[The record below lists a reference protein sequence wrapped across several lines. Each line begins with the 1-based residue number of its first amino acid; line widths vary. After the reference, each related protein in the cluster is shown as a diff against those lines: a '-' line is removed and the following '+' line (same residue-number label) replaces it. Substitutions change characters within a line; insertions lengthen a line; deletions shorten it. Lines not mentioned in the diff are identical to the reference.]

1 MFRGSNTSPN
11 QSISRS
17 CSDLKKLGFQTET
30 ELFILYIKVEGIAGI
45 GRAAAESFKVERFG
59 HADIGHRPDAHGVAE
74 HGDEGEKVPAEEAE
88 VEREKLAL
96 VPGHHGLGF
105 TDALHGRLCGII
117 DENIDSLT
125 VAIVGD
131 DARKQKQ
138 HGPQPYKDRFED
150 VQNNDL
156 EPEAEAVKEV
166 AEAGRIA
173 AGGVE
178 QEKPQRLEN
187 GSFATELDK
196 AMSMESRGAV
206 GLNISGDTNSLIKEA
221 AARYQVD
228 PRLVAAV
235 AQTESGGNQEAVSP
249 AGAVGVMQL
258 MPETAAGLGV
268 NPYDKRQ
275 NIEGGAKYLRQMM
288 DTFGGDVQKAVAAYN
303 AGPQAVKEY
312 NGIPPY
318 RETQDYVNK
327 VLDIYR

>member
-1 MFRGSNTSPN
+1 MMQIEGLN
-11 QSISRS
+11 SIIHRI
-17 CSDLKKLGFQTET
+17 D
-30 ELFILYIKVEGIAGI
+30 ELNM
-45 GRAAAESFKVERFG
+45 RFG
-59 HADIGHRPDAHGVAE
+59 INTAANYQ
-74 HGDEGEKVPAEEAE
+74 
-88 VEREKLAL
+88 
-96 VPGHHGLGF
+96 
-105 TDALHGRLCGII
+105 
-117 DENIDSLT
+117 ENVNKT
-125 VAIVGD
+125 ATT
-131 DARKQKQ
+131 
-138 HGPQPYKDRFED
+138 
-150 VQNNDL
+150 
-156 EPEAEAVKEV
+156 
-166 AEAGRIA
+166 
-173 AGGVE
+173 GGVE

>member
-1 MFRGSNTSPN
+1 MMQIEGLN
-11 QSISRS
+11 SIIHRI
-17 CSDLKKLGFQTET
+17 D
-30 ELFILYIKVEGIAGI
+30 ELNM
-45 GRAAAESFKVERFG
+45 RFG
-59 HADIGHRPDAHGVAE
+59 INTAANYQ
-74 HGDEGEKVPAEEAE
+74 
-88 VEREKLAL
+88 
-96 VPGHHGLGF
+96 
-105 TDALHGRLCGII
+105 
-117 DENIDSLT
+117 ENVNKTAST
-125 VAIVGD
+125 
-131 DARKQKQ
+131 
-138 HGPQPYKDRFED
+138 
-150 VQNNDL
+150 
-156 EPEAEAVKEV
+156 
-166 AEAGRIA
+166 
-173 AGGVE
+173 GGVE

>member
-1 MFRGSNTSPN
+1 MMQIEGLN
-11 QSISRS
+11 SIIHRI
-17 CSDLKKLGFQTET
+17 D
-30 ELFILYIKVEGIAGI
+30 ELNM
-45 GRAAAESFKVERFG
+45 RFG
-59 HADIGHRPDAHGVAE
+59 INTANYQ
-74 HGDEGEKVPAEEAE
+74 
-88 VEREKLAL
+88 
-96 VPGHHGLGF
+96 
-105 TDALHGRLCGII
+105 
-117 DENIDSLT
+117 EN
-125 VAIVGD
+125 VN
-131 DARKQKQ
+131 K
-138 HGPQPYKDRFED
+138 
-150 VQNNDL
+150 
-156 EPEAEAVKEV
+156 
-166 AEAGRIA
+166 IA
-173 AGGVE
+173 ATGGVE

>member
-1 MFRGSNTSPN
+1 MMQIEGLN
-11 QSISRS
+11 SIIHRI
-17 CSDLKKLGFQTET
+17 D
-30 ELFILYIKVEGIAGI
+30 ELNM
-45 GRAAAESFKVERFG
+45 RFG
-59 HADIGHRPDAHGVAE
+59 INTANYQ
-74 HGDEGEKVPAEEAE
+74 
-88 VEREKLAL
+88 
-96 VPGHHGLGF
+96 
-105 TDALHGRLCGII
+105 
-117 DENIDSLT
+117 ENVNKT
-125 VAIVGD
+125 
-131 DARKQKQ
+131 
-138 HGPQPYKDRFED
+138 
-150 VQNNDL
+150 
-156 EPEAEAVKEV
+156 
-166 AEAGRIA
+166 A
-173 AGGVE
+173 ATGGVE

-196 AMSMESRGAV
+196 AMSMESSGAV

-303 AGPQAVKEY
+303 ADPQAVKEY

>member
-1 MFRGSNTSPN
+1 MMQIEGLN
-11 QSISRS
+11 SIIHRI
-17 CSDLKKLGFQTET
+17 D
-30 ELFILYIKVEGIAGI
+30 ELNM
-45 GRAAAESFKVERFG
+45 RFG
-59 HADIGHRPDAHGVAE
+59 INTANYQ
-74 HGDEGEKVPAEEAE
+74 
-88 VEREKLAL
+88 
-96 VPGHHGLGF
+96 
-105 TDALHGRLCGII
+105 
-117 DENIDSLT
+117 ENVNKT
-125 VAIVGD
+125 
-131 DARKQKQ
+131 
-138 HGPQPYKDRFED
+138 
-150 VQNNDL
+150 
-156 EPEAEAVKEV
+156 
-166 AEAGRIA
+166 A
-173 AGGVE
+173 ATGGVE
-178 QEKPQRLEN
+178 QEKSQRLEN

>member
-1 MFRGSNTSPN
+1 MMQIEGLN
-11 QSISRS
+11 SIIHRI
-17 CSDLKKLGFQTET
+17 D
-30 ELFILYIKVEGIAGI
+30 ELNM
-45 GRAAAESFKVERFG
+45 RFG
-59 HADIGHRPDAHGVAE
+59 INTAANYQ
-74 HGDEGEKVPAEEAE
+74 
-88 VEREKLAL
+88 
-96 VPGHHGLGF
+96 
-105 TDALHGRLCGII
+105 
-117 DENIDSLT
+117 ENVNKT
-125 VAIVGD
+125 
-131 DARKQKQ
+131 
-138 HGPQPYKDRFED
+138 
-150 VQNNDL
+150 
-156 EPEAEAVKEV
+156 
-166 AEAGRIA
+166 A
-173 AGGVE
+173 ATGGVE

-235 AQTESGGNQEAVSP
+235 AQTESGGNQEAGSP

-258 MPETAAGLGV
+258 RPETAAGLGV

>member
-1 MFRGSNTSPN
+1 MMQIEGLN
-11 QSISRS
+11 SIIHRI
-17 CSDLKKLGFQTET
+17 D
-30 ELFILYIKVEGIAGI
+30 ELNM
-45 GRAAAESFKVERFG
+45 RFG
-59 HADIGHRPDAHGVAE
+59 INTANYQ
-74 HGDEGEKVPAEEAE
+74 
-88 VEREKLAL
+88 
-96 VPGHHGLGF
+96 
-105 TDALHGRLCGII
+105 
-117 DENIDSLT
+117 ENVNKT
-125 VAIVGD
+125 
-131 DARKQKQ
+131 
-138 HGPQPYKDRFED
+138 
-150 VQNNDL
+150 
-156 EPEAEAVKEV
+156 
-166 AEAGRIA
+166 A
-173 AGGVE
+173 ATGGVE

-275 NIEGGAKYLRQMM
+275 NIAGGAKYLRQMM

>member
-1 MFRGSNTSPN
+1 MMQIEGLN
-11 QSISRS
+11 SIIHRI
-17 CSDLKKLGFQTET
+17 D
-30 ELFILYIKVEGIAGI
+30 ELNM
-45 GRAAAESFKVERFG
+45 RFG
-59 HADIGHRPDAHGVAE
+59 INTAANYQ
-74 HGDEGEKVPAEEAE
+74 
-88 VEREKLAL
+88 
-96 VPGHHGLGF
+96 
-105 TDALHGRLCGII
+105 
-117 DENIDSLT
+117 ENVNKT
-125 VAIVGD
+125 
-131 DARKQKQ
+131 
-138 HGPQPYKDRFED
+138 
-150 VQNNDL
+150 
-156 EPEAEAVKEV
+156 
-166 AEAGRIA
+166 A
-173 AGGVE
+173 ATGGVE

-187 GSFATELDK
+187 GSLATELDK

>member
-1 MFRGSNTSPN
+1 MMQIEGLN
-11 QSISRS
+11 SIIHRI
-17 CSDLKKLGFQTET
+17 D
-30 ELFILYIKVEGIAGI
+30 ELNM
-45 GRAAAESFKVERFG
+45 RFG
-59 HADIGHRPDAHGVAE
+59 IN
-74 HGDEGEKVPAEEAE
+74 
-88 VEREKLAL
+88 
-96 VPGHHGLGF
+96 
-105 TDALHGRLCGII
+105 TTNYQ
-117 DENIDSLT
+117 ENVNKT
-125 VAIVGD
+125 A
-131 DARKQKQ
+131 
-138 HGPQPYKDRFED
+138 
-150 VQNNDL
+150 
-156 EPEAEAVKEV
+156 AV
-166 AEAGRIA
+166 
-173 AGGVE
+173 GGVE

-258 MPETAAGLGV
+258 MPDTAAGLGV

-275 NIEGGAKYLRQMM
+275 NIEGGAKYLKQMM
-288 DTFGGDVQKAVAAYN
+288 DTFGGDVRKAVAAYN
-303 AGPQAVKEY
+303 AGSQAVKEY

>member
-1 MFRGSNTSPN
+1 MMQIEGLN
-11 QSISRS
+11 SIIHRI
-17 CSDLKKLGFQTET
+17 D
-30 ELFILYIKVEGIAGI
+30 ELNM
-45 GRAAAESFKVERFG
+45 RFG
-59 HADIGHRPDAHGVAE
+59 INTANYQ
-74 HGDEGEKVPAEEAE
+74 
-88 VEREKLAL
+88 
-96 VPGHHGLGF
+96 
-105 TDALHGRLCGII
+105 
-117 DENIDSLT
+117 ENVNKT
-125 VAIVGD
+125 
-131 DARKQKQ
+131 
-138 HGPQPYKDRFED
+138 
-150 VQNNDL
+150 
-156 EPEAEAVKEV
+156 
-166 AEAGRIA
+166 A
-173 AGGVE
+173 ATGGVE
-178 QEKPQRLEN
+178 QEKLQRLEN

>member
-1 MFRGSNTSPN
+1 MMQIEGLN
-11 QSISRS
+11 SIIHRI
-17 CSDLKKLGFQTET
+17 D
-30 ELFILYIKVEGIAGI
+30 ELNM
-45 GRAAAESFKVERFG
+45 RFG
-59 HADIGHRPDAHGVAE
+59 INTANYQ
-74 HGDEGEKVPAEEAE
+74 
-88 VEREKLAL
+88 
-96 VPGHHGLGF
+96 
-105 TDALHGRLCGII
+105 
-117 DENIDSLT
+117 ENVNKT
-125 VAIVGD
+125 A
-131 DARKQKQ
+131 
-138 HGPQPYKDRFED
+138 
-150 VQNNDL
+150 
-156 EPEAEAVKEV
+156 
-166 AEAGRIA
+166 A

-206 GLNISGDTNSLIKEA
+206 GLNISGDTNSMIKEA

>member
-1 MFRGSNTSPN
+1 MMQIEGLN
-11 QSISRS
+11 SIVHRI
-17 CSDLKKLGFQTET
+17 D
-30 ELFILYIKVEGIAGI
+30 ELNM
-45 GRAAAESFKVERFG
+45 RFG
-59 HADIGHRPDAHGVAE
+59 INTAANYQ
-74 HGDEGEKVPAEEAE
+74 
-88 VEREKLAL
+88 
-96 VPGHHGLGF
+96 
-105 TDALHGRLCGII
+105 
-117 DENIDSLT
+117 ENVNKT
-125 VAIVGD
+125 
-131 DARKQKQ
+131 
-138 HGPQPYKDRFED
+138 
-150 VQNNDL
+150 
-156 EPEAEAVKEV
+156 
-166 AEAGRIA
+166 A
-173 AGGVE
+173 ATGGVE

-187 GSFATELDK
+187 GSFVTELDK

-206 GLNISGDTNSLIKEA
+206 GLNISGDTNSLIKEV

>member
-1 MFRGSNTSPN
+1 MMQIEGLN
-11 QSISRS
+11 SIIHRI
-17 CSDLKKLGFQTET
+17 D
-30 ELFILYIKVEGIAGI
+30 ELNM
-45 GRAAAESFKVERFG
+45 RFG
-59 HADIGHRPDAHGVAE
+59 INTAANYQ
-74 HGDEGEKVPAEEAE
+74 
-88 VEREKLAL
+88 
-96 VPGHHGLGF
+96 
-105 TDALHGRLCGII
+105 
-117 DENIDSLT
+117 ENVNKT
-125 VAIVGD
+125 
-131 DARKQKQ
+131 
-138 HGPQPYKDRFED
+138 
-150 VQNNDL
+150 
-156 EPEAEAVKEV
+156 
-166 AEAGRIA
+166 A
-173 AGGVE
+173 ATGGVE

-187 GSFATELDK
+187 GNFASELDK
-196 AMSMESRGAV
+196 VMSMESRGAV

>member
-1 MFRGSNTSPN
+1 MMQIEGLN
-11 QSISRS
+11 SIIHRI
-17 CSDLKKLGFQTET
+17 D
-30 ELFILYIKVEGIAGI
+30 ELNM
-45 GRAAAESFKVERFG
+45 RFG
-59 HADIGHRPDAHGVAE
+59 INTVNYQ
-74 HGDEGEKVPAEEAE
+74 
-88 VEREKLAL
+88 
-96 VPGHHGLGF
+96 
-105 TDALHGRLCGII
+105 
-117 DENIDSLT
+117 ENVNKT
-125 VAIVGD
+125 
-131 DARKQKQ
+131 
-138 HGPQPYKDRFED
+138 
-150 VQNNDL
+150 
-156 EPEAEAVKEV
+156 
-166 AEAGRIA
+166 A
-173 AGGVE
+173 ATGGVE

>member
-1 MFRGSNTSPN
+1 MMQIEGLN
-11 QSISRS
+11 SIIHRI
-17 CSDLKKLGFQTET
+17 D
-30 ELFILYIKVEGIAGI
+30 ELNM
-45 GRAAAESFKVERFG
+45 RFG
-59 HADIGHRPDAHGVAE
+59 INTANYQ
-74 HGDEGEKVPAEEAE
+74 
-88 VEREKLAL
+88 
-96 VPGHHGLGF
+96 
-105 TDALHGRLCGII
+105 
-117 DENIDSLT
+117 ENVNKT
-125 VAIVGD
+125 
-131 DARKQKQ
+131 
-138 HGPQPYKDRFED
+138 
-150 VQNNDL
+150 
-156 EPEAEAVKEV
+156 
-166 AEAGRIA
+166 A
-173 AGGVE
+173 ATGGVE

-196 AMSMESRGAV
+196 AMSVESRGAV

>member
-1 MFRGSNTSPN
+1 MMQIEGLN
-11 QSISRS
+11 SIIHRI
-17 CSDLKKLGFQTET
+17 D
-30 ELFILYIKVEGIAGI
+30 ELNM
-45 GRAAAESFKVERFG
+45 RFG
-59 HADIGHRPDAHGVAE
+59 INTAANYQ
-74 HGDEGEKVPAEEAE
+74 
-88 VEREKLAL
+88 
-96 VPGHHGLGF
+96 
-105 TDALHGRLCGII
+105 
-117 DENIDSLT
+117 ENVNKT
-125 VAIVGD
+125 
-131 DARKQKQ
+131 
-138 HGPQPYKDRFED
+138 
-150 VQNNDL
+150 
-156 EPEAEAVKEV
+156 
-166 AEAGRIA
+166 A
-173 AGGVE
+173 ATGGVE

-206 GLNISGDTNSLIKEA
+206 GLNISDDTNSLIKEA

>member
-1 MFRGSNTSPN
+1 MMQIEGLN
-11 QSISRS
+11 SIIHRI
-17 CSDLKKLGFQTET
+17 D
-30 ELFILYIKVEGIAGI
+30 ELNM
-45 GRAAAESFKVERFG
+45 RFG
-59 HADIGHRPDAHGVAE
+59 INTANYQ
-74 HGDEGEKVPAEEAE
+74 
-88 VEREKLAL
+88 
-96 VPGHHGLGF
+96 
-105 TDALHGRLCGII
+105 
-117 DENIDSLT
+117 ENVNKT
-125 VAIVGD
+125 
-131 DARKQKQ
+131 
-138 HGPQPYKDRFED
+138 
-150 VQNNDL
+150 
-156 EPEAEAVKEV
+156 
-166 AEAGRIA
+166 A
-173 AGGVE
+173 ATGGVE

-235 AQTESGGNQEAVSP
+235 AQTESGGNQKAVSP

>member
-1 MFRGSNTSPN
+1 MMQIEGLN
-11 QSISRS
+11 SIIHRI
-17 CSDLKKLGFQTET
+17 D
-30 ELFILYIKVEGIAGI
+30 ELNM
-45 GRAAAESFKVERFG
+45 RFG
-59 HADIGHRPDAHGVAE
+59 INTANYQ
-74 HGDEGEKVPAEEAE
+74 
-88 VEREKLAL
+88 
-96 VPGHHGLGF
+96 
-105 TDALHGRLCGII
+105 
-117 DENIDSLT
+117 ENVNKT
-125 VAIVGD
+125 A
-131 DARKQKQ
+131 
-138 HGPQPYKDRFED
+138 
-150 VQNNDL
+150 
-156 EPEAEAVKEV
+156 
-166 AEAGRIA
+166 A

-258 MPETAAGLGV
+258 MPETAAGLGI

>member
-1 MFRGSNTSPN
+1 MMQIEGLN
-11 QSISRS
+11 SIIHRI
-17 CSDLKKLGFQTET
+17 D
-30 ELFILYIKVEGIAGI
+30 ELNM
-45 GRAAAESFKVERFG
+45 RFG
-59 HADIGHRPDAHGVAE
+59 IN
-74 HGDEGEKVPAEEAE
+74 
-88 VEREKLAL
+88 
-96 VPGHHGLGF
+96 
-105 TDALHGRLCGII
+105 TTSYQ
-117 DENIDSLT
+117 ENVNKT
-125 VAIVGD
+125 
-131 DARKQKQ
+131 
-138 HGPQPYKDRFED
+138 
-150 VQNNDL
+150 
-156 EPEAEAVKEV
+156 
-166 AEAGRIA
+166 A
-173 AGGVE
+173 ATGGGE

-249 AGAVGVMQL
+249 VGAVGVMQL

>member
-1 MFRGSNTSPN
+1 MMQIEGLN
-11 QSISRS
+11 SIIHRI
-17 CSDLKKLGFQTET
+17 D
-30 ELFILYIKVEGIAGI
+30 ELNM
-45 GRAAAESFKVERFG
+45 RFG
-59 HADIGHRPDAHGVAE
+59 INTANYQ
-74 HGDEGEKVPAEEAE
+74 
-88 VEREKLAL
+88 
-96 VPGHHGLGF
+96 
-105 TDALHGRLCGII
+105 
-117 DENIDSLT
+117 ENVNKT
-125 VAIVGD
+125 
-131 DARKQKQ
+131 
-138 HGPQPYKDRFED
+138 
-150 VQNNDL
+150 
-156 EPEAEAVKEV
+156 
-166 AEAGRIA
+166 A
-173 AGGVE
+173 ATGGVE

-275 NIEGGAKYLRQMM
+275 NIEGGTKYLRQMM

>member
-1 MFRGSNTSPN
+1 MMQIEGLN
-11 QSISRS
+11 SIIHRI
-17 CSDLKKLGFQTET
+17 D
-30 ELFILYIKVEGIAGI
+30 ELNM
-45 GRAAAESFKVERFG
+45 RFG
-59 HADIGHRPDAHGVAE
+59 INTAANYQ
-74 HGDEGEKVPAEEAE
+74 
-88 VEREKLAL
+88 
-96 VPGHHGLGF
+96 
-105 TDALHGRLCGII
+105 
-117 DENIDSLT
+117 ENVNKT
-125 VAIVGD
+125 
-131 DARKQKQ
+131 
-138 HGPQPYKDRFED
+138 
-150 VQNNDL
+150 
-156 EPEAEAVKEV
+156 
-166 AEAGRIA
+166 A
-173 AGGVE
+173 ATGCVE

-187 GSFATELDK
+187 GGFATELDK

>member
-1 MFRGSNTSPN
+1 MMQIEGLN
-11 QSISRS
+11 SIIHRI
-17 CSDLKKLGFQTET
+17 D
-30 ELFILYIKVEGIAGI
+30 ELNM
-45 GRAAAESFKVERFG
+45 RFG
-59 HADIGHRPDAHGVAE
+59 INTA
-74 HGDEGEKVPAEEAE
+74 
-88 VEREKLAL
+88 
-96 VPGHHGLGF
+96 
-105 TDALHGRLCGII
+105 TNYQ
-117 DENIDSLT
+117 ENVNKT
-125 VAIVGD
+125 
-131 DARKQKQ
+131 
-138 HGPQPYKDRFED
+138 
-150 VQNNDL
+150 
-156 EPEAEAVKEV
+156 
-166 AEAGRIA
+166 A
-173 AGGVE
+173 ATGGVE
-178 QEKPQRLEN
+178 REKPQRLEN

>member
-1 MFRGSNTSPN
+1 MMQIEGLN
-11 QSISRS
+11 SIIHRI
-17 CSDLKKLGFQTET
+17 D
-30 ELFILYIKVEGIAGI
+30 ELNM
-45 GRAAAESFKVERFG
+45 RFG
-59 HADIGHRPDAHGVAE
+59 IN
-74 HGDEGEKVPAEEAE
+74 
-88 VEREKLAL
+88 
-96 VPGHHGLGF
+96 
-105 TDALHGRLCGII
+105 TISYQ
-117 DENIDSLT
+117 ENVNKT
-125 VAIVGD
+125 A
-131 DARKQKQ
+131 
-138 HGPQPYKDRFED
+138 
-150 VQNNDL
+150 
-156 EPEAEAVKEV
+156 
-166 AEAGRIA
+166 A

>member
-1 MFRGSNTSPN
+1 MMQIEGLN
-11 QSISRS
+11 SIIHRI
-17 CSDLKKLGFQTET
+17 D
-30 ELFILYIKVEGIAGI
+30 ELNM
-45 GRAAAESFKVERFG
+45 RFG
-59 HADIGHRPDAHGVAE
+59 IN
-74 HGDEGEKVPAEEAE
+74 
-88 VEREKLAL
+88 
-96 VPGHHGLGF
+96 
-105 TDALHGRLCGII
+105 TTSYQ
-117 DENIDSLT
+117 ENVNKT
-125 VAIVGD
+125 A
-131 DARKQKQ
+131 
-138 HGPQPYKDRFED
+138 
-150 VQNNDL
+150 
-156 EPEAEAVKEV
+156 
-166 AEAGRIA
+166 A

-187 GSFATELDK
+187 GSFATDLDK

-206 GLNISGDTNSLIKEA
+206 GLNISGDTTSLIKEA

>member
-1 MFRGSNTSPN
+1 MMQIEGLN
-11 QSISRS
+11 SIIHRI
-17 CSDLKKLGFQTET
+17 D
-30 ELFILYIKVEGIAGI
+30 ELNM
-45 GRAAAESFKVERFG
+45 RFG
-59 HADIGHRPDAHGVAE
+59 INTANYQ
-74 HGDEGEKVPAEEAE
+74 
-88 VEREKLAL
+88 
-96 VPGHHGLGF
+96 
-105 TDALHGRLCGII
+105 
-117 DENIDSLT
+117 ENVNKT
-125 VAIVGD
+125 AAI
-131 DARKQKQ
+131 
-138 HGPQPYKDRFED
+138 
-150 VQNNDL
+150 
-156 EPEAEAVKEV
+156 
-166 AEAGRIA
+166 
-173 AGGVE
+173 GGVE
-178 QEKPQRLEN
+178 QEKPQRLAN

>member
-1 MFRGSNTSPN
+1 MMQIEGLN
-11 QSISRS
+11 SIIHRI
-17 CSDLKKLGFQTET
+17 D
-30 ELFILYIKVEGIAGI
+30 ELNM
-45 GRAAAESFKVERFG
+45 RFG
-59 HADIGHRPDAHGVAE
+59 INTANYQ
-74 HGDEGEKVPAEEAE
+74 
-88 VEREKLAL
+88 
-96 VPGHHGLGF
+96 
-105 TDALHGRLCGII
+105 
-117 DENIDSLT
+117 ENVNKT
-125 VAIVGD
+125 
-131 DARKQKQ
+131 
-138 HGPQPYKDRFED
+138 
-150 VQNNDL
+150 
-156 EPEAEAVKEV
+156 
-166 AEAGRIA
+166 A
-173 AGGVE
+173 ATGGVE

-196 AMSMESRGAV
+196 AMSMESIGAV

>member
-1 MFRGSNTSPN
+1 MMQIEGLN
-11 QSISRS
+11 SIIHRI
-17 CSDLKKLGFQTET
+17 D
-30 ELFILYIKVEGIAGI
+30 ELNM
-45 GRAAAESFKVERFG
+45 RFG
-59 HADIGHRPDAHGVAE
+59 INTANYQ
-74 HGDEGEKVPAEEAE
+74 
-88 VEREKLAL
+88 
-96 VPGHHGLGF
+96 
-105 TDALHGRLCGII
+105 
-117 DENIDSLT
+117 ENVNKT
-125 VAIVGD
+125 
-131 DARKQKQ
+131 
-138 HGPQPYKDRFED
+138 
-150 VQNNDL
+150 
-156 EPEAEAVKEV
+156 
-166 AEAGRIA
+166 A
-173 AGGVE
+173 ATGGVE

-249 AGAVGVMQL
+249 VGAVGVMQL

>member
-1 MFRGSNTSPN
+1 MMQIEGLN
-11 QSISRS
+11 SIIHRI
-17 CSDLKKLGFQTET
+17 D
-30 ELFILYIKVEGIAGI
+30 ELNM
-45 GRAAAESFKVERFG
+45 RFG
-59 HADIGHRPDAHGVAE
+59 INTANYQ
-74 HGDEGEKVPAEEAE
+74 
-88 VEREKLAL
+88 
-96 VPGHHGLGF
+96 
-105 TDALHGRLCGII
+105 
-117 DENIDSLT
+117 ENVNKT
-125 VAIVGD
+125 A
-131 DARKQKQ
+131 
-138 HGPQPYKDRFED
+138 
-150 VQNNDL
+150 
-156 EPEAEAVKEV
+156 
-166 AEAGRIA
+166 A

-228 PRLVAAV
+228 PRLVSAV

-318 RETQDYVNK
+318 RETQNYVNK

>member
-1 MFRGSNTSPN
+1 MMQIEGLN
-11 QSISRS
+11 SIIHRI
-17 CSDLKKLGFQTET
+17 D
-30 ELFILYIKVEGIAGI
+30 ELNM
-45 GRAAAESFKVERFG
+45 RFG
-59 HADIGHRPDAHGVAE
+59 INTAANYQ
-74 HGDEGEKVPAEEAE
+74 
-88 VEREKLAL
+88 
-96 VPGHHGLGF
+96 
-105 TDALHGRLCGII
+105 
-117 DENIDSLT
+117 ENVNKT
-125 VAIVGD
+125 
-131 DARKQKQ
+131 
-138 HGPQPYKDRFED
+138 
-150 VQNNDL
+150 
-156 EPEAEAVKEV
+156 
-166 AEAGRIA
+166 A
-173 AGGVE
+173 ATGGVE

-235 AQTESGGNQEAVSP
+235 AQIESGGNQEAVSP

>member
-1 MFRGSNTSPN
+1 MMQIEGLN
-11 QSISRS
+11 SIVHRI
-17 CSDLKKLGFQTET
+17 D
-30 ELFILYIKVEGIAGI
+30 ELNM
-45 GRAAAESFKVERFG
+45 RFG
-59 HADIGHRPDAHGVAE
+59 INTAANYQ
-74 HGDEGEKVPAEEAE
+74 
-88 VEREKLAL
+88 
-96 VPGHHGLGF
+96 
-105 TDALHGRLCGII
+105 
-117 DENIDSLT
+117 ENVNKT
-125 VAIVGD
+125 
-131 DARKQKQ
+131 
-138 HGPQPYKDRFED
+138 
-150 VQNNDL
+150 
-156 EPEAEAVKEV
+156 
-166 AEAGRIA
+166 A
-173 AGGVE
+173 ATGGVE

-187 GSFATELDK
+187 GSFVTELDK

>member
-1 MFRGSNTSPN
+1 MMQIEGLN
-11 QSISRS
+11 SIIHRI
-17 CSDLKKLGFQTET
+17 D
-30 ELFILYIKVEGIAGI
+30 ELNM
-45 GRAAAESFKVERFG
+45 RFG
-59 HADIGHRPDAHGVAE
+59 INTAANYQ
-74 HGDEGEKVPAEEAE
+74 
-88 VEREKLAL
+88 
-96 VPGHHGLGF
+96 
-105 TDALHGRLCGII
+105 
-117 DENIDSLT
+117 ENVNKT
-125 VAIVGD
+125 
-131 DARKQKQ
+131 
-138 HGPQPYKDRFED
+138 
-150 VQNNDL
+150 
-156 EPEAEAVKEV
+156 
-166 AEAGRIA
+166 A
-173 AGGVE
+173 ATGGVE

-196 AMSMESRGAV
+196 AMSKESRGAE
-206 GLNISGDTNSLIKEA
+206 GLNISGDTNSLIKVA

-249 AGAVGVMQL
+249 AGAVGIMQL